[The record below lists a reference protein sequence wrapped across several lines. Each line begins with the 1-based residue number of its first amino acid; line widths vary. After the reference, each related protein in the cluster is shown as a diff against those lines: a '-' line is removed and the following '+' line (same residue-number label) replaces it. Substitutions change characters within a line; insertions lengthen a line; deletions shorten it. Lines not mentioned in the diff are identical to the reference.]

1 MRVTR
6 VQASAQ
12 MPKKC
17 HLANWGGAP
26 GKAQGAAQIG
36 QSDRSSLGV
45 AVRMLNVIIQI
56 TQPTF
61 NTRRTR
67 LDFSARSA

>member
-12 MPKKC
+12 MPKKMS
-17 HLANWGGAP
+17 P
-26 GKAQGAAQIG
+26 GKLVWRAREGARRCQIG
-36 QSDRSSLGV
+36 QSARSSLGV